1 MSTKSAPPPPR
12 VRTLLPYKFKNRAV
26 TAILATVLAVIFLA
40 ACSTE
45 TTLSTEV
52 PEATAEPTAVPT
64 PTPVAY
70 EDFANAVVPAADP
83 ERLAQLTKLLS
94 LVPET
99 YNAAVYL
106 DLEFLRS
113 NESLAALINPEVL
126 GMDVALP
133 SIATGL
139 VNNIAVAVNLQTRG
153 LITPF
158 QNDFPIADMLR
169 LASGFGLQ
177 LGGDGPQP
185 YQGHDVWEI
194 NILGTALAMAAADE
208 STGVAASGR
217 GLTTMDARAL
227 TEASLDAFDGRS
239 DSLLDAPGLTS
250 LLGDVPSGFAAVAL
264 SRCEALPLFDGI
276 PGLPG
281 CTGVVVT
288 ADVLPGDLVVF
299 HSLIGFAGQ
308 DDAAS
313 AMQRA
318 AEALES
324 EKQLQGFEDLGV
336 RQEGDNLRVR
346 VIVDVAKFADAFRL
360 FAPGN

>member
-26 TAILATVLAVIFLA
+26 TAILATALAVIFLA

-52 PEATAEPTAVPT
+52 PAATAEPTPT
-64 PTPVAY
+64 PTPIPY

-106 DLEFLRS
+106 DMKFLRS

-208 STGVAASGR
+208 STGVAASGP
-217 GLTTMDARAL
+217 DAIDL
-227 TEASLDAFDGRS
+227 VKASLDAFDGRS
-239 DSLLDAPGLTS
+239 VQLLDAPGLTS

-264 SRCEALPLFDGI
+264 SRCEALPLFGGI

-336 RQEGDNLRVR
+336 RQEGDNLRLR